1 MKNTALKDASE
12 RGVAMK
18 DVIDVAAYVLKST
31 GDVST
36 MKLQKLVFYSQAY
49 SLVFSNQPLFNNRIE
64 AWANGPV
71 APDLFQAHKGKYVVN
86 LDSMNFKRDA
96 KELDEPEKSCVD
108 SVLGTLGE
116 KTGAELSL
124 LTHSERPWVDARKGL
139 SAGERSHKA
148 ISCEAIREFYSSS
161 QCKNPLFAV

>member
-1 MKNTALKDASE
+1 
-12 RGVAMK
+12 MK

-49 SLVFSNQPLFNNRIE
+49 SLVFNNQPLFNNRIE

-71 APDLFQAHKGKYVVN
+71 APDLFQAHKRKYVVN
-86 LDSMNFKRDA
+86 LDSMNFKRDV
-96 KELDEPEKSCVD
+96 KELDEPERSCVD
-108 SVLGTLGE
+108 SVLRTLGE
-116 KTGAELSL
+116 KTGAELSV
-124 LTHSERPWVDARKGL
+124 LTHYERPWVDARKGL
-139 SAGERSHKA
+139 SAGERSHRA
-148 ISCEAIREFYSSS
+148 ISSEAIREFYSSS